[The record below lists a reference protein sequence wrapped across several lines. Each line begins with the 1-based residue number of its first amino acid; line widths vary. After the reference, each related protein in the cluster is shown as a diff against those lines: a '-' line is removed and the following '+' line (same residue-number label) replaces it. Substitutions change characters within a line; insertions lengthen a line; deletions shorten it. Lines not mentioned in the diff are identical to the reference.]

1 MKNKIIYTL
10 LLPLSTALSTAAMAE
25 LSKEDLAQEVAHC
38 YVGHQRAASD
48 DYKSGKAEQLKVVI
62 GDLVGGGDVNKMIQI
77 ADRIQRQRSTGT
89 PGAYAPTKSGKKVM
103 KKYCPSLDAKLAKVS
118 S

>member
-10 LLPLSTALSTAAMAE
+10 LLPLSAVFSMSAMAE

-48 DYKSGKAEQLKVVI
+48 DYKSGKAEHLKVVI
-62 GDLVGGGDVNKMIQI
+62 GDLVGTGDINKMIQI

-89 PGAYAPTKSGKKVM
+89 PGAFTPTKSGKKVM
-103 KKYCPSLDAKLAKVS
+103 KKYCTSLDEKLAKVTK
-118 S
+118 

>member
-1 MKNKIIYTL
+1 MIYTL
-10 LLPLSTALSTAAMAE
+10 LLPLSTVFSTGAMAE

-62 GDLVGGGDVNKMIQI
+62 GDLVGTGDVNKVIQI
-77 ADRIQRQRSTGT
+77 ADRIQRQRSIGT
-89 PGAYAPTKSGKKVM
+89 PGMNTMGKSGKKVM

>member
-1 MKNKIIYTL
+1 MKNRIILLL
-10 LLPLSTALSTAAMAE
+10 LLPLTVVISTAAMAE
-25 LSKEDLAQEVAHC
+25 LTKEDLAQEVAHC

-48 DYKSGKAEQLKVVI
+48 DYKSGKAEHLKVVI
-62 GDLVGGGDVNKMIQI
+62 GDLVGTGDVNKMIQI

-103 KKYCPSLDAKLAKVS
+103 KKYCPSIDAKLAKVS